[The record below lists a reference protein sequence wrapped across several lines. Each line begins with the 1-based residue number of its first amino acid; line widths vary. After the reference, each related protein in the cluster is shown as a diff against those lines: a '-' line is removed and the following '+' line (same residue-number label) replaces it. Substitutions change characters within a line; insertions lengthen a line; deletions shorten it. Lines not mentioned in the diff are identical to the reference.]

1 MPVGDARTCI
11 CELPRVEQVTTVT
24 KRVFEVKNHV
34 FRVNPG
40 SWAKRYT
47 LAFRW
52 HSGGATPALQTFGHR
67 SDTGSRTG
75 TNAACAAVRAATV
88 PKRARNN
95 RWTCTRIRGLRS
107 TRAAI
112 NHTIPNR
119 RAGRRPQTPS
129 WLSVLRRTR
138 GSTGHNRPVPVG
150 DRTEVSPSGQGQQR
164 CKSVRVVGV
173 RTRDPVRFF
182 RDICVPISE
191 HWGNL
196 PTADHQSLRRRRT
209 AQ

>member
-24 KRVFEVKNHV
+24 RRVFELRNHV
-34 FRVNPG
+34 FGVNPG

-52 HSGGATPALQTFGHR
+52 HSGGATPALQTLGHR
-67 SDTGSRTG
+67 SDTGRTG
-75 TNAACAAVRAATV
+75 TNAAYAAVRASQSPQASAQQSLYLHADTGS
-88 PKRARNN
+88 AID
-95 RWTCTRIRGLRS
+95 T
-107 TRAAI
+107 AAE
-112 NHTIPNR
+112 NHTIPSR
-119 RAGRRPQTPS
+119 CASRRPQTPS

-138 GSTGHNRPVPVG
+138 GSTGHNRSVPVG
-150 DRTEVSPSGQGQQR
+150 DGTELSPSGHGQRR
-164 CKSVRVVGV
+164 CKSVRVVGAH
-173 RTRDPVRFF
+173 TRDPVRLFG
-182 RDICVPISE
+182 DICVPISE

-209 AQ
+209 AP